1 MAMAMALDMRPAEQ
15 RRQRIKEKIGMK
27 RTLTILSAALFA
39 GALMVPAA
47 HAQAPAASS
56 SMAAPA
62 AEATPSAKKH
72 HTKHHHKKKS
82 TSTDTSGAMS
92 SPAAPSGQ

>member
-1 MAMAMALDMRPAEQ
+1 MAMAFDMRPAEQ
-15 RRQRIKEKIGMK
+15 CRQRIKEKIGMK

-47 HAQAPAASS
+47 HAQAPAADASA
-56 SMAAPA
+56 AAPA

-72 HTKHHHKKKS
+72 HAKHHHKKKPA
-82 TSTDTSGAMS
+82 STDTSGAMS

>member
-1 MAMAMALDMRPAEQ
+1 MALDMRPAEQ

-39 GALMVPAA
+39 GALMVPVA

-62 AEATPSAKKH
+62 AEATPAMKKH
-72 HTKHHHKKKS
+72 HMKHHHKEKS

-92 SPAAPSGQ
+92 SPAAGQ